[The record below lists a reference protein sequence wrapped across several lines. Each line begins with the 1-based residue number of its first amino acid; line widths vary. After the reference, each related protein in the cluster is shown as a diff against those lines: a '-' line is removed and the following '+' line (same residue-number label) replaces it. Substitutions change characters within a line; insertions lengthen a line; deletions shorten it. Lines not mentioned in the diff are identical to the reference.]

1 MKNKSNVNERGV
13 LILEAT
19 FGFFIT
25 MIVMLF
31 LLSIGL
37 LLYQRVL
44 VTVVANQAATD
55 IAQTYKLWNVSDN
68 SVLTKEDVT
77 NVKLFRGA
85 ARKKYDDNS
94 TKKAYAYVN
103 SRLKQTSLA
112 SPDGMLDVTVK
123 TVHDDIGRNHYEITV
138 SQKYIFLFGDIL
150 SLFGMQNYDEI
161 TAVSRAEAKDM
172 TGYTSNIKL
181 YKYLWK
187 KTEKSTFVKLVN
199 SVMGII
205 EDVCD
210 IAYNTT
216 DDEFEKYKED
226 HPKENSPG
234 GGGW

>member
-1 MKNKSNVNERGV
+1 MNNKSYVSEKGV

-25 MIVMLF
+25 MLVMLF

-44 VTVVANQAATD
+44 VSVVANQAATD

-68 SVLTKEDVT
+68 STLSKEDVI
-77 NVKLFRGA
+77 NVKPFRGLVP
-85 ARKKYDDNS
+85 KKYDDKN
-94 TKKAYAYVN
+94 TQKAYTYVN

-112 SPDGMLDVTVK
+112 NPNGMLDVTVR
-123 TVHDDIGRNHYEITV
+123 TVHDDIGRNHYKITV

-150 SLFGMQNYDEI
+150 SLFGIRNYDEI

-181 YKYLWK
+181 YKYFWK
-187 KTEKSTFVKLVN
+187 KTEKSMFVKSVN
-199 SVMGII
+199 SIMGII
-205 EDVCD
+205 FDFCD
-210 IAYNTT
+210 IAYNSTE
-216 DDEFEKYKED
+216 DEFEKYKED
-226 HPKENSPG
+226 HSITDTQ
-234 GGGW
+234 GGW